1 MEDGPGFCENSTRRG
16 GKAHTAFWRRVMPRT
31 DKVTGMV
38 SGAAPPTFS
47 TPGTGLAAI
56 SREIVSKGAVR
67 VRLSTSS
74 LANNGLGPSAARTG
88 FAQDRMENVA
98 AAKAIFRTKHIT
110 ALPDRKSTRL
120 NSSHGY
126 ISYAV
131 FCLKKKKFMF
141 ISWFGLT

>member
-16 GKAHTAFWRRVMPRT
+16 GKAHPSYLRRVMPRT

-47 TPGTGLAAI
+47 TPGTGLAAM
-56 SREIVSKGAVR
+56 SREIVSKDPVR

-74 LANNGLGPSAARTG
+74 LANNGLGLSAARTG

-98 AAKAIFRTKHIT
+98 AAKAIFRT
-110 ALPDRKSTRL
+110 DRKSTRL
-120 NSSHGY
+120 NSSHLG

-131 FCLKKKKFMF
+131 FCLKKKKHTVTHRH
-141 ISWFGLT
+141 L